1 MSRFTRRRLLTDAA
15 LALGLLALTLG
26 PQLVTGALAEKKT
39 AESLI
44 PVSSGWWLFSGLILA
59 GLLIRQH
66 RPVPALVLVA
76 AGAFGH
82 LVMQTKLQLLDLAL
96 PLVLY
101 TVAAAARRRRLALA
115 LLGLTLILTYFA
127 MLAGRLGVQDQEK
140 RAAAEKEGQTV
151 EKQGQILD
159 KQAQILDKQA
169 QILAEQG
176 QLPAG
181 DKGSPPGV
189 VITADVLADTG
200 QAVLEVW
207 LLSIAAFAVGDGM
220 RSRRAHLAAV
230 EQRTADLAREERQR
244 AALAVAAERARIT
257 RELHDVVA
265 HGISVMVVQAQG
277 AAAALERHPDRS
289 ADALRHVIDTGR
301 SSLAEMR
308 RLLAAGRTDPV
319 SLVAEPAS
327 PAAGLGSPP
336 AGPGSPADG
345 LGSPADGLG
354 SPADGLGSPAAG
366 SVSPAA
372 GLSSPADGSVSPADG
387 SVSSAAGPVAAAG
400 VAGDARLA
408 PLPGV
413 GDVPALVDRLRSAG
427 MRIEL
432 VIEGVPETVPA
443 AVDLSA
449 YRIVQEALTNTLK
462 HAGAGAAARV
472 LLEFRPDRIR
482 VEVADDGVGL
492 TGAADGRGNGL
503 RGIAERVAMLGG
515 ALETGPRDAGTGFRV
530 AATLPLA
537 AVPAGS

>member
-327 PAAGLGSPP
+327 PPAGLGSPP
-336 AGPGSPADG
+336 AGPGSPAAG
-345 LGSPADGLG
+345 LGSPA
-354 SPADGLGSPAAG
+354 AGLGSPAAG

-372 GLSSPADGSVSPADG
+372 GLSSPADGSVS
-387 SVSSAAGPVAAAG
+387 SAAGPVAAAG
-400 VAGDARLA
+400 VTGDARLA

-432 VIEGVPETVPA
+432 VIESVPEMVPA